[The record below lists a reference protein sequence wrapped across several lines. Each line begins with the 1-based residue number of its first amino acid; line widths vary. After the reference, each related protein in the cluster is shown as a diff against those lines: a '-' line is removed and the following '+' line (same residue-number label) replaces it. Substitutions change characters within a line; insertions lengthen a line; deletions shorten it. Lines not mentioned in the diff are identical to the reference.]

1 MASKKKKA
9 PEYTEAETI
18 IDDRVKMLK
27 PVATMADLAS
37 DARPGQYCMVED
49 KDAFYQFTD
58 GAWIEAD
65 EDAL

>member
-1 MASKKKKA
+1 MATKKKKA
-9 PEYTEAETI
+9 PEYTEAETL
-18 IDDRVKMLK
+18 IDDRVKLMA
-27 PVATMADLAS
+27 PVSTLADLPA

-49 KDAFYQFTD
+49 QDAFYQFTD